1 MDALDVLTTLGLPEA
16 MITSCRDIL
25 DEHAQ
30 AIHRGRPPTVGGAVF
45 GGSESGQTLAHHT
58 SVAHQHVVDA
68 LENMVA
74 GLRGYAENLDGFAKD
89 LRDRDQ
95 QAGVDLTPTRKRE
108 LDLSTGCAAG
118 TDYTDQ
124 SNATCAAP
132 TGSEG

>member
-1 MDALDVLTTLGLPEA
+1 MDALDVLTTLGLPET
-16 MITSCRDIL
+16 MIKSCRDIL

-30 AIHRGRPPTVGGAVF
+30 AIQHGRPPTVQGAVF

-68 LENMVA
+68 LENMVT
-74 GLRGYAENLDGFAKD
+74 GLRGYAANLDGFAKD
-89 LRDRDQ
+89 LHERDE

-108 LDLSTGCAAG
+108 LADNTDCAAG

-124 SNATCAAP
+124 SNAVCAAP
-132 TGSEG
+132 TGGEG